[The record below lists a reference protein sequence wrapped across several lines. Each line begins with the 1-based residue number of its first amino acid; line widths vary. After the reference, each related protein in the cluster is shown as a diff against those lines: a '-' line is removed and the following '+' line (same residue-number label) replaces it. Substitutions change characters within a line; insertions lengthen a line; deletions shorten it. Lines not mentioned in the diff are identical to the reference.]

1 MKNLKF
7 NGRAR
12 VFDCE
17 EDCAAVVAARS
28 YAAGDVLVIRYEGPK
43 GGPGMRE
50 MLAVTAL
57 IYGQGMGEKVA
68 LLTDGRFSGATRGM
82 MIGYVS
88 PEAGRRRPARA
99 GEGRR
104 CDRDRCQGRKTHAP
118 GVRGGTRAA
127 QEGLAAC
134 LLAHGSRA
142 RWRSTRPL
150 SAPPI
155 SVRSPTAVER
165 KAGAAMSDSPKLG
178 YIGIGLMGRPMT
190 LRLLAAGY
198 KVAVWNR
205 SPEKLA
211 PVVAKGA
218 IAKESPA
225 AVARY
230 ADIVMMCVTD
240 QKSVQEVLF
249 GAGGISEGAVEGKI
263 VIDFSSIAPASAREY
278 AARLEAL
285 GMGYIDAP
293 VSGGT
298 PGAEQGTL
306 AIMAGGKAAQIEF
319 VRPLMAELSS
329 RFTRMGESGAG
340 QVTKLANQIIVASL
354 FPVIAEAMRLA
365 EAAGVDAARLPEAL
379 QDGFADSKP
388 LAGVRSAH
396 GRARLGAGA
405 GHGQRHAE
413 GSSERG
419 DRGRG
424 RGRAAADGACSDRAI
439 SDARRGRKGRG
450 RALRLYRPSGQ
461 RSLSNC

>member
-1 MKNLKF
+1 
-7 NGRAR
+7 
-12 VFDCE
+12 
-17 EDCAAVVAARS
+17 
-28 YAAGDVLVIRYEGPK
+28 
-43 GGPGMRE
+43 
-50 MLAVTAL
+50 
-57 IYGQGMGEKVA
+57 
-68 LLTDGRFSGATRGM
+68 
-82 MIGYVS
+82 
-88 PEAGRRRPARA
+88 
-99 GEGRR
+99 
-104 CDRDRCQGRKTHAP
+104 
-118 GVRGGTRAA
+118 
-127 QEGLAAC
+127 
-134 LLAHGSRA
+134 
-142 RWRSTRPL
+142 
-150 SAPPI
+150 
-155 SVRSPTAVER
+155 
-165 KAGAAMSDSPKLG
+165 MSDSPKLG

-354 FPVIAEAMRLA
+354 FPVIAEAMRLS

-388 LAGVRSAH
+388 LQVFGPRMAARAWEPALGTVNVMLKDLLNAATVAEGAGVPLPMARAAIARFQMLVEEGKGEGEPSAFIDLL
-396 GRARLGAGA
+396 A
-405 GHGQRHAE
+405 
-413 GSSERG
+413 
-419 DRGRG
+419 RGR
-424 RGRAAADGACSDRAI
+424 
-439 SDARRGRKGRG
+439 
-450 RALRLYRPSGQ
+450 
-461 RSLSNC
+461 